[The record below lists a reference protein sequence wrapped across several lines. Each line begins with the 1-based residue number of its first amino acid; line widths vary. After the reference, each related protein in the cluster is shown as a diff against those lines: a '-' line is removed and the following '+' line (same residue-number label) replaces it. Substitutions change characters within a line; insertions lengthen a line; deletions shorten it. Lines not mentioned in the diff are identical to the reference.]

1 MANLSGRDSHLKG
14 DSTCSDSNTSYD
26 LCVIPALERS
36 STRHVKGNHCQAEAE
51 NTERLRYLGSYTLRV
66 PLEIGKHLGHRPRPH
81 LQLPYRSESYKTHR
95 GLATELSIVSV
106 DFAGVP
112 TSNKQ

>member
-51 NTERLRYLGSYTLRV
+51 NTGRLRYLGSYTLLV
-66 PLEIGKHLGHRPRPH
+66 PLELGKHLGHRPRPH

-106 DFAGVP
+106 DFAVVP